1 MAVSVGVKTDLNNV
15 LKHVHGPRMVKTF
28 NDKYLWY
35 NKLKKR
41 RRVQFSGRDF
51 LFSVHTKPASN
62 GGFYTGSGDLPDA
75 SEETVQEA
83 SVAVKQIAA
92 RIALDGLS
100 HESGKTNKDGFIRLL
115 TFKTTRAAKNAA
127 NEMAQQIWSFSDQS
141 HLNGIKAVVAS
152 YHAGSKTITCKDPLG
167 YVSGTDVPNVG
178 AARYFRAGQKIAWG
192 AVGNGGGTLCHT
204 SLTSG
209 STGTITEVN
218 YANGTITLDAA
229 THPPLGDDLICLGW
243 SDSNWSYQKTNGAA
257 ALGISGFGTILD
269 PLKGNLVG
277 GGPNSTFQGIAVTP
291 DDPTQWDSLRV
302 TSGGAFDQ
310 QELHEAIQKL
320 EQVGEGEPNFMVSD
334 VTLLREYIADVGAD
348 VRLQPQALKGGYKMV
363 EFASG
368 RNLEWVFDKYC
379 PYGSVFIGDIN
390 AAFWLMQRDFGWD
403 TTDGKVLKY
412 VADKD
417 AFSAYFKGYMA
428 LGFEALNSFAVVK
441 NINISGNAL

>member
-1 MAVSVGVKTDLNNV
+1 MATVGIKTDLNNV

-62 GGFYTGSGDLPDA
+62 VGWYANAGLLPDA
-75 SEETVQEA
+75 SEETVDEA
-83 SVAVKQIAA
+83 SVTVKQFAA

-127 NEMAQQIWSFSDQS
+127 NEMAQQIWAFSDQS
-141 HLNGIKAVVAS
+141 EFNTVKAVVSS
-152 YHAGSKTITCKDPLG
+152 YAANKIVCKNPLG
-167 YVSGTDVPNVG
+167 YVSGTDVPSVG
-178 AARYFRAGQKIAWG
+178 GARYFRAGQKIAWG
-192 AVGNGGGTLCHT
+192 TTAELYSGT
-204 SLTSG
+204 SQGVAEISSVDYSAQELTI
-209 STGTITEVN
+209 GTITGAVPQADDSIVTGWTQAN
-218 YANGTITLDAA
+218 YNFATLGTVA
-229 THPPLGDDLICLGW
+229 H
-243 SDSNWSYQKTNGAA
+243 
-257 ALGISGFGTILD
+257 GISGFGTILD
-269 PLKGNLVG
+269 PLKGNLISG
-277 GGPNSTFQGIAVTP
+277 AANANFQGIAVTP
-291 DDPTQWDSLRV
+291 NDPTQWDSLKV
-302 TSGGAFDQ
+302 TSGGSFDQ
-310 QELHEAIQKL
+310 QELHEVIQKL

-334 VTLLREYIADVGAD
+334 VTMLREYIADVGAD

-379 PYGSVFIGDIN
+379 PYGCIFMGDLN

-412 VADKD
+412 ISDKD
-417 AFSAYFKGYMA
+417 AFSAYFKAYMA
-428 LGFEALNSFAVVK
+428 LGFDALNSFGVIK